1 MCFSEG
7 SAHDPLCDGRGNTG
21 LGGGGR
27 VDCPGL
33 SHPMSAGPE
42 KQGQVTQ
49 GRAQPSLA
57 VLMGYA
63 SLSDMTGA
71 GMTTPDLDGR
81 SARRGAA

>member
-1 MCFSEG
+1 M
-7 SAHDPLCDGRGNTG
+7 
-21 LGGGGR
+21 
-27 VDCPGL
+27 DCPGL

-71 GMTTPDLDGR
+71 GMKPPISMAGQLAGEQHD
-81 SARRGAA
+81 